1 LVARFTVFLGLAA
14 LTEAGL
20 FFVIERALEVFF
32 VEGEELFD
40 LSLGDLLATF
50 GLALVDELFLVDL
63 DWRLDGM
70 VPPNWKMID
79 PGHEEISIALGND
92 RFEVEVWKTR
102 YKTPEVIQ
110 SRIVLFLRG

>member
-1 LVARFTVFLGLAA
+1 MIWPVSSGRENAGAGAPTVSGESPAFAGDLVARFTVFLGLAA

-70 VPPNWKMID
+70 VPPGWKMND
-79 PGHEEISIALGND
+79 PEHEKSL
-92 RFEVEVWKTR
+92 
-102 YKTPEVIQ
+102 
-110 SRIVLFLRG
+110 SL

>member
-1 LVARFTVFLGLAA
+1 
-14 LTEAGL
+14 
-20 FFVIERALEVFF
+20 
-32 VEGEELFD
+32 
-40 LSLGDLLATF
+40 
-50 GLALVDELFLVDL
+50 
-63 DWRLDGM
+63 M